1 MHRRILMHIISQLIF
16 FNWLDIADF
25 CRILEKLQSFSYF
38 ETLWCFTKF
47 SFHHKW
53 NDARLLLI
61 NMVYIQS
68 MRTPVTLTNTL
79 SSPTNPITP
88 RDPAN
93 HAHPSTHATPP
104 TPNRELNMPPN
115 LERESEEFLF
125 LIAIHSTQGWTAT
138 TRLKTKKKKR
148 WKGCP
153 LT

>member
-1 MHRRILMHIISQLIF
+1 MARHCRFLPYIGKATIIFIFWDSLMFYQIFLSPQVKRCAIITYIL
-16 FNWLDIADF
+16 
-25 CRILEKLQSFSYF
+25 
-38 ETLWCFTKF
+38 
-47 SFHHKW
+47 HHKW

-93 HAHPSTHATPP
+93 HAHPSTYATPP
-104 TPNRELNMPPN
+104 TPNRELNTPPN
-115 LERESEEFLF
+115 LERESEEFPF